1 MLFENSDLTFPIE
14 LSLYQFD
21 HTIIAVLKTDSSYDM
36 GNNLRNTRKTIF
48 TIVLHNDCIK

>member
-21 HTIIAVLKTDSSYDM
+21 HSIIAVLKTDSSYDM